1 LGGNSANFTLNLN
14 FGNQTGEF
22 IPLVGVD
29 GITGALGSSNKPVWS
44 SSPPKGFA
52 MTITPTTGLV
62 SGKIP
67 GTQNGKSVMLP
78 YRGMLFP
85 INMLLESVDSARGA
99 GFVFSDEENLGS
111 LSIESP

>member
-1 LGGNSANFTLNLN
+1 
-14 FGNQTGEF
+14 
-22 IPLVGVD
+22 
-29 GITGALGSSNKPVWS
+29 
-44 SSPPKGFA
+44 

-78 YRGMLFP
+78 YRGILFP